1 MWCQPSLRSPVCGSF
16 RRASSSYIGSSQKN
30 QTGSSSRPAPKE
42 PMAFVTLRTPST
54 LDLPP
59 GFRAVSLRESGDAFA
74 HACRTAAEEGAG
86 TLVWVR
92 RFDVAE
98 FAVILEPDAPLA
110 EARKAFFMG
119 MNATAD
125 AVAALCPPERSVTFA
140 FPDTIRFDGG
150 LVGGGR
156 LGWPKRCGE
165 DQVPDWLVFSASI
178 RVAFSGL
185 IEPGQAPNAAA
196 LEEEGFEGVGPSVLI
211 ESFARFFLR
220 LVDVW
225 QHQGYGSILADYAA
239 RIDKDRAGDSLSLSP
254 AGDLVIRPAVG
265 DLERR
270 IALLDGLKA
279 AAWLD
284 RETGGPKL

>member
-1 MWCQPSLRSPVCGSF
+1 MWCLPSLRSPLCGSF
-16 RRASSSYIGSSQKN
+16 RRASSSYIGSGQKN
-30 QTGSSSRPAPKE
+30 QTGPSPCPTLKDS
-42 PMAFVTLRTPST
+42 MALVTLRAPST

-59 GFRAVSLRESGDAFA
+59 GFRAVALRESGDAFA
-74 HACRTAAEEGAG
+74 HACRTAADEGAG

-92 RFDVAE
+92 RFDLAE
-98 FAVILEPDAPLA
+98 FAVILEPEAPLA

-125 AVAALCPPERSVTFA
+125 AIAALCPPERSVTFA
-140 FPDTIRFDGG
+140 YPDGIRFDGG

-165 DQVPDWLVFSASI
+165 DEVPDWLVFAASI

-185 IEPGQAPNAAA
+185 VEPGHAPTAAA
-196 LEEEGFEGVGPSVLI
+196 LDEEGFEGVGPSMLI

-220 LVDVW
+220 LVDSW
-225 QHQGYGSILADYAA
+225 QHQGFDQVLTDYCA
-239 RIDKDRAGDSLSLSP
+239 RIDKDRPGDSLSLSP
-254 AGDLVIRPAVG
+254 AGDLVVRPAIG
-265 DLERR
+265 GTERR
-270 IALLDGLKA
+270 SGLLAGLKA

-284 RETGGPKL
+284 RDTGGPKL